1 SGKAASGTEPTT
13 SKGTAPK
20 SLDDLDM
27 GTTGTES
34 ADSDSTTSTS
44 KSAAS
49 KASAAKAGTSTSAA
63 SKKTA
68 DTEADATAGLDEV
81 PFELA
86 EDRPNPEDLPET
98 GLVSEFV

>member
-1 SGKAASGTEPTT
+1 MARKDDAQDAENAKDTTTSRASGKAASGTEPTT

-49 KASAAKAGTSTSAA
+49 RRRRQGGHLHLC
-63 SKKTA
+63 
-68 DTEADATAGLDEV
+68 GLQ
-81 PFELA
+81 
-86 EDRPNPEDLPET
+86 EDGRHRGGCDGRT
-98 GLVSEFV
+98 R